1 VKLTPNQK
9 RALRRLWTGDLDLDE
24 IAEEL
29 TFSTYEWGLDGEVA
43 EVTTFT
49 VATILDAAGML
60 GLKERV
66 QEEVYIPN
74 PEQIRVAAAEIRA
87 GWSPREREE
96 RLKSA
101 WPSLGRLD
109 DTGDDYDAGGSA
121 SPDCPE

>member
-1 VKLTPNQK
+1 MKLTPNQK

-29 TFSTYEWGLDGEVA
+29 TFSTYEWCRDGEVA
-43 EVTTFT
+43 EVTKFT
-49 VATILDAAGML
+49 VATVLEAARSLEL
-60 GLKERV
+60 GERL
-66 QEEVYIPN
+66 QEEVFIPS
-74 PEQIRVAAAEIRA
+74 PEQIRLAAAEIRA

-101 WPSLGRLD
+101 WPSLGRLE

>member
-29 TFSTYEWGLDGEVA
+29 TFSTYEWSRSGEIA
-43 EVTTFT
+43 EVTEFT
-49 VATILDAAGML
+49 VATVLEAAETLDL
-60 GLKERV
+60 GERV
-66 QEEVYIPN
+66 QEEVYIPT
-74 PEQIRVAAAEIRA
+74 PEQIRLAAAQIRA
-87 GWSPREREE
+87 GWSAREREE

-101 WPSLGRLD
+101 WPSLGRLE

-121 SPDCPE
+121 SPYFQE